1 MIDHDD
7 YTKFKVTIQG
17 SKRKNILVSFIQDWI
32 KKSGSKKQNQIV
44 ELHIYTYDKN
54 SEVILIVKTEM
65 NTNVSCFETFF
76 FNSKI
81 DVDVFQ
87 SITV

>member
-1 MIDHDD
+1 MH
-7 YTKFKVTIQG
+7 
-17 SKRKNILVSFIQDWI
+17 N
-32 KKSGSKKQNQIV
+32 
-44 ELHIYTYDKN
+44 YDKN
-54 SEVILIVKTEM
+54 SEVILIVKTDM

-87 SITV
+87 SIKV